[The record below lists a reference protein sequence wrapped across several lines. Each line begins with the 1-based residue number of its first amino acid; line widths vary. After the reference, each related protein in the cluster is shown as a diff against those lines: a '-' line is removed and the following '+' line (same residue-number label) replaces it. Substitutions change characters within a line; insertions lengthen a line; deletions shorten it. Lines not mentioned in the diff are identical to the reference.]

1 MPSSVRWRA
10 DDCSDINP
18 DASTSHTRS
27 TMSVLCSSLAVSLGL
42 RPICSGFVADGA
54 GTLSQQL
61 LRAAQRRPPCVG
73 LQLTVPGPIFHPHL
87 PFSVRSAA
95 TGLGCRSTTFRI
107 EPFKTLKPPFRR
119 SFTLSSLFSP
129 RAKPTPTPSPSTVA
143 DISLLEAAANINHN
157 DVDKQIALYEA
168 LLATKVKAGYDTII
182 SRWERLSEFVCHV
195 QPSSTANK
203 SSECWE

>member
-27 TMSVLCSSLAVSLGL
+27 TMSALHSSLTVSLGL
-42 RPICSGFVADGA
+42 HPVCSGLVSDGA
-54 GTLSQQL
+54 DTFSQQL

-73 LQLTVPGPIFHPHL
+73 HQLTVPGPMLHPHL
-87 PFSVRSAA
+87 PFPLRSAA
-95 TGLGCRSTTFRI
+95 TGLACRSITFRI
-107 EPFKTLKPPFRR
+107 EPFQTLNPSFRR

-129 RAKPTPTPSPSTVA
+129 RTKPTPTPSPSTVA

-195 QPSSTANK
+195 
-203 SSECWE
+203 